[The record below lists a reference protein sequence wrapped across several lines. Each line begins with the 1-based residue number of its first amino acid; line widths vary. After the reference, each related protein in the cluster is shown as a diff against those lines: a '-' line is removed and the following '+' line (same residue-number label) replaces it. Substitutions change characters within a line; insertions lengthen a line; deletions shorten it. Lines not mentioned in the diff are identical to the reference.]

1 MSYIPFE
8 RMKSRIEGSKEDSD
22 LGYFYDLLLYGEF
35 ITKNIALFLVAAL
48 NEDNERSQYR
58 LEHSLVRANSI
69 GDFSKAIEDVVI
81 GPAAQRLS
89 SDIRDYELKE
99 LSQRASKDDWQYKA
113 QELLHECLDIF
124 GIEHDKLASKS
135 ALRNWFHTFT
145 YLRNKT
151 KGHGAPKTECC
162 SMACPKLEE
171 SIQLLTANFTAF
183 SRSWVHLHRN
193 LNGRY
198 RVSKITI
205 DAPEFDHLKRETNH
219 NYENGIYIYLD
230 HPRRVKLFY
239 TNPELTDFWIS
250 NGNLKN
256 DSFESISY
264 LSDERTLQSGKD
276 YLMPISKL
284 PSSHTEGNSELI
296 AQGNCLTNLPDPPD
310 FYVKRKDLENELE
323 NVLLQEDRYPIITLL
338 GKGGVGKTSLA
349 INLISRLTD
358 TSRFELIIWFS
369 ARDIDLLIDG
379 PKQVQTKVLNI
390 EDISKEYCDLVDARV
405 KSKESVQYFSDKLTS
420 NSIGTA
426 LYVFD
431 NFETVSNPVEV
442 FEWINTYIRN
452 PNKVLI
458 TSRISRNFKA
468 DYPIEIQ
475 GMSDDE
481 CRELIDATAKSLGIT
496 DLLDKNYIDNLI
508 SESDGHPYIIKI
520 LLGEVAKNKRANK
533 IQRIVADQEK
543 ILTALFKRTYNTL
556 SPAAKRVF
564 LTLASWNSMV
574 PMIAVEA
581 VLWRPENEKMDIQ
594 KAIEE
599 LRQSSFIDVIDR
611 DGDEII
617 NLPLAATLFGKSELE
632 IYPEKIK
639 VLSDRGLLME
649 FGSTTYS
656 NISSGLVRNI
666 ERKFKAVSK
675 RINSINEFE
684 KELPIL
690 EYIATKYPKTYHY
703 IIQIYEEYGDYDKV
717 KYYLREYLKTNI
729 PLQEKEQLWIKLSD
743 ICKFTNDWEGESH
756 ALLELIQ
763 MPNIQLRTISDAANR
778 INSHIYNDFD
788 ARIDD
793 YKGEMLDIIIAVFR
807 KQLNNSD
814 ATDMSRL
821 GWLLLNNN
829 LPDEA
834 EEVVARGLELDPDN
848 IFCKRLMESMERKT
862 R

>member
-1 MSYIPFE
+1 
-8 RMKSRIEGSKEDSD
+8 MKSRIDASKEDSD

-48 NEDNERSQYR
+48 NEDNDRTQYR
-58 LEHSLVRANSI
+58 IEHSLVRANSI
-69 GDFSKAIEDVVI
+69 GDFSKAIEDIVI

-99 LSQRASKDDWQYKA
+99 LSQRARKGDWQYQA
-113 QELLHECLDIF
+113 QELLYECLDIF
-124 GIEHDKLASKS
+124 GIDHDKLGSRS
-135 ALRNWFHTFT
+135 PLRSWFHTFT

-151 KGHGAPKTECC
+151 KGHGAPKTDCC
-162 SMACPKLEE
+162 SRACPKLAE
-171 SIQLLTANFTAF
+171 SIQLLINNFSAF
-183 SRSWVHLHRN
+183 GRSWVHLHRS
-193 LNGRY
+193 LNGKY
-198 RVSKITI
+198 RVSKLTEN
-205 DAPEFDHLKRETNH
+205 APEFDYLKREINH
-219 NYENGIYIYLD
+219 NYENGVYVYLD
-230 HPRRVKLFY
+230 YPRRVKLYY
-239 TNPELTDFWIS
+239 TNAELTDFWIS

-256 DSFESISY
+256 DTFETISY
-264 LSDERTLQSGKD
+264 LSDERALQSAKD

-296 AQGNCLTNLPDPPD
+296 LQGNCLTNLPDPPD
-310 FYVKRKDLENELE
+310 FYVKRTELEEELE
-323 NVLLQEDRYPIITLL
+323 NVLLQNDRYPIITLL

-349 INLISRLTD
+349 INLISRLFD
-358 TSRFELIIWFS
+358 TTRFELIIWFS

-405 KSKESVQYFSDKLTS
+405 KSNETVQYFSDELTN

-481 CRELIDATAKSLGIT
+481 CRELIDATAKTLDIT
-496 DLLDKNYIDNLI
+496 HLLDKNYIDDLI

-543 ILTALFKRTYNTL
+543 ILTALFKRTYNSL

-574 PMIAVEA
+574 PMVAIEA
-581 VLWRPENEKMDIQ
+581 VLWRPENDKMDIQ

-639 VLSDRGLLME
+639 VLSDRELLME

-666 ERKFKAVSK
+666 ERKFKAISK
-675 RINSINEFE
+675 RINSISEFE

-690 EYIATKYPKTYHY
+690 EYIATKYPKTYDY
-703 IIQIYEEYGDYDKV
+703 IVRIYEEFGDYNKV

-729 PLQEKEQLWIKLSD
+729 PLQEKEHLWIKLSD
-743 ICKFTNDWEGESH
+743 ICKFTGDWEGESH
-756 ALLELIQ
+756 ALLELVQ
-763 MPNIQLRTISDAANR
+763 LPNVELRTISDAANR
-778 INSHIYNDFD
+778 INNHIYHDFD

-793 YKGEMLDIIIAVFR
+793 YKGEMLDIIITVF
-807 KQLNNSD
+807 KKHIKNCD
-814 ATDMSRL
+814 ATDLSRL
-821 GWLLLNNN
+821 GWLLLNNS

-834 EEVVARGLELDPDN
+834 KKVVARGLELDSEN
-848 IFCKRLMESMERKT
+848 IYCKRLKESMNRESR
-862 R
+862 